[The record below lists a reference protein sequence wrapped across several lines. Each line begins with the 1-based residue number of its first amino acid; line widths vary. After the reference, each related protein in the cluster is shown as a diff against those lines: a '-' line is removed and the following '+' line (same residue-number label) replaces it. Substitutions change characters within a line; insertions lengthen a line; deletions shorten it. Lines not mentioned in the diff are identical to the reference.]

1 MLAPVQ
7 RFYCGRVV
15 FCRGKGG
22 ELQMT
27 ERTIIIKNCN
37 EMSVAKYFTVF
48 GMIWGIFMG
57 VLLALNIGA
66 GASVMGL
73 GSDRSVVAMTGGF
86 FMMII
91 VGAILFFVTGLVTSC
106 VYNGVAEKTGGIQMK
121 VEIPTE

>member
-1 MLAPVQ
+1 MLAFAH

-15 FCRGKGG
+15 FCRGEGSG
-22 ELQMT
+22 LQMT